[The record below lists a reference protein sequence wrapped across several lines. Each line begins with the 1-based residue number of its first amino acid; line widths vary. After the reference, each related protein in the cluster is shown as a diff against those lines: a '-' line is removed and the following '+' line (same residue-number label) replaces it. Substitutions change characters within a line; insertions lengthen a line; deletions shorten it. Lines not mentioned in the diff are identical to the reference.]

1 MNKPK
6 KLSAIRIIA
15 RIAKHKKVEAFTLLE
30 LLIVLTIIGILMA
43 IGMMGIP
50 RLIDTA
56 NRVAVEGEMEAYQTA
71 ILNYKLDT
79 GNPPASLNDLRD
91 YVSDELVTD
100 PWNVEYIV
108 NYLDETGVVEVRSAG
123 PDKTAYTDDDLV
135 EEYIQ
140 L

>member
-1 MNKPK
+1 MQNFK
-6 KLSAIRIIA
+6 KITKYLRA
-15 RIAKHKKVEAFTLLE
+15 HTELEAFTLLE

-50 RLIDTA
+50 KLIDTA
-56 NRVAVEGEMEAYQTA
+56 NKVAVQSELESYQTV
-71 ILNYKLDT
+71 IMTYRLNQ
-79 GNPPASLNDLRD
+79 GNPPSSMSDLRD
-91 YVSDELVTD
+91 YLADDLTTD

-108 NYLDETGVVEVRSAG
+108 NYVSDTGVVEVRSAG

-135 EEYIQ
+135 EEFVQ